1 MPDPGEMRR
10 VMRQRFL
17 RPFVSAM
24 GSRLATAALSYGLF
38 WALSRMMGASQLG
51 GFSLLMNI
59 FLMAQLLPLLGLSIP
74 LMRRIATK
82 TEDTAVE
89 VTNAF
94 VFALPVSVVLALC
107 IGAWGQ
113 VSNQRELAPLFW
125 LVGASLLP
133 TAWTV
138 VAEVALLGQD
148 RLTDVARINFFEA
161 LLRTLLSVTSVHMG
175 LGLEGVF
182 VIFLG
187 LRCVA
192 VLLYLRHP
200 SIPLPRP
207 GHWRWSLQKRNW
219 REVPVFFGIALV
231 AALVSRLDVLTLS
244 HLRGLDEVA
253 VYAAASRL
261 YDAAQMLPTVTALL
275 ILPALSRQ
283 FIVSRDH
290 LSVTLLMAVRLSLT
304 FGLGL
309 ALFASAFAQ
318 PVIDLLYRADMAG
331 AAGAL
336 RWLIFAAVI
345 MVADVI
351 LSSTMLAAKAQTQDL
366 RSLSLG
372 LFALVLALAALVPR
386 FGSNGT
392 SAAVMLGLAVR
403 VAVRLRWA
411 VRDLDM
417 PSPWLHLARLAA
429 ACAAGLCVLAVMRP
443 HGAVATASCALLA
456 YAVVVVLS
464 GGLGK
469 EPLKGLRA
477 DIALLTKLD
486 LETERKPHAH
496 SSS

>member
-1 MPDPGEMRR
+1 MA
-10 VMRQRFL
+10 QRFL
-17 RPFVSAM
+17 RPFVSTM

-38 WALSRMMGASQLG
+38 WALSRMLGKPQLG

-74 LMRRIATK
+74 LMRRIATNS
-82 TEDTAVE
+82 ESAAVE
-89 VTNAF
+89 VTNALF
-94 VFALPVSVVLALC
+94 FAVPVSVALALF
-107 IGAWGQ
+107 IGAWGHF
-113 VSNQRELAPLFW
+113 SNQHELAPLFW

-161 LLRTLLSVTSVHMG
+161 LLRTVLSVVSVRLG
-175 LGLEGVF
+175 YGLEGVF
-182 VIFLG
+182 VIFLS

-192 VLLYLRHP
+192 ALLYLRHP
-200 SIPLPRP
+200 CLPLPRP
-207 GHWRWSLQKRNW
+207 EHWRWSLQKRNW
-219 REVPVFFGIALV
+219 REVPVFFSIAFV

-253 VYAAASRL
+253 IYAAASRL

-275 ILPALSRQ
+275 ILPTLSRQ
-283 FIVSRDH
+283 FISARAH

-304 FGLGL
+304 FGLAL
-309 ALFASAFAQ
+309 ALLACAFAQ

-331 AAGAL
+331 AAGVL

-345 MVADVI
+345 MVVDVI

-366 RSLSLG
+366 RSLAVG
-372 LFALVLALAALVPR
+372 LFALALALATLVPR
-386 FGSNGT
+386 FGSIGT
-392 SAAVMLGLAVR
+392 SAAVTFGLGVR

-411 VRDLDM
+411 VRELDM
-417 PSPWLHLARLAA
+417 PSPWIHLARVAA
-429 ACAAGLCVLAVMRP
+429 ACIAGLCTMTAMRP
-443 HGAVATASCALLA
+443 HGAVACASSGLLA
-456 YAVVVVLS
+456 YATVVVLS

-469 EPLKGLRA
+469 NPLTGLRA
-477 DIALLTKLD
+477 DIALLTKNGP
-486 LETERKPHAH
+486 EPERSPHAH